1 MGSRGRQTLNIGII
15 FTSLATFTV
24 AIRIYTRMHLVKHM
38 GLDDLT
44 ILVSLVFSLGL
55 LGSLVGEVMNGM
67 GVHLADIPPNILTKQ
82 LIWFYVSIP
91 LYQTSLCS
99 AKASVSFQYLRVF
112 PITRIRIL
120 CYIII
125 GALGAFA
132 LAAIITSIVTCMPVS
147 KFWNPAQPGYCLNRE
162 AMWFSHSAFHIL
174 TDVVLLILPMPVINS
189 LQLPKRQKY
198 ALMLIFALGSFVC
211 VTSILRLHSVQ
222 MIAVSKDSTYD
233 NVGAAS
239 WLAVECNVAII
250 CASLPS
256 LKVLISK
263 MLPRI
268 ISSDSSRRARSQTKL
283 SSSGGEGLEYPL
295 DQWNN
300 SGKRSIDCY
309 GPSGS
314 DIQKHS
320 NGITA
325 MTVLS
330 QESVT
335 RSEDSSTRELVVE
348 DSR

>member
-1 MGSRGRQTLNIGII
+1 
-15 FTSLATFTV
+15 
-24 AIRIYTRMHLVKHM
+24 
-38 GLDDLT
+38 
-44 ILVSLVFSLGL
+44 
-55 LGSLVGEVMNGM
+55 MNN
-67 GVHLADIPPNILTKQ
+67 AD
-82 LIWFYVSIP
+82 
-91 LYQTSLCS
+91 
-99 AKASVSFQYLRVF
+99 
-112 PITRIRIL
+112 
-120 CYIII
+120 
-125 GALGAFA
+125 
-132 LAAIITSIVTCMPVS
+132 
-147 KFWNPAQPGYCLNRE
+147 
-162 AMWFSHSAFHIL
+162 
-174 TDVVLLILPMPVINS
+174 
-189 LQLPKRQKY
+189 
-198 ALMLIFALGSFVC
+198 
-211 VTSILRLHSVQ
+211 
-222 MIAVSKDSTYD
+222 D

-348 DSR
+348 ASRWSLIPSFPRYCIYYILDLLWHNNGHYLEHVRQRRPYITSPACYVYIPRFIYTDDIIGMQ